1 MQDEQTNLIAD
12 LKRLVQKVQGKVDP
26 DVHVIRREVQ
36 DTKNEVKEVKRL
48 IYFVLALI
56 VVVIFKQ
63 HYWP

>member
-26 DVHVIRREVQ
+26 DVRVIRREVQ

-48 IYFVLALI
+48 VYFVLVLI